1 MPCVFSLVHE
11 CKVWIYCLEI
21 YDLGH
26 FIHIPV
32 NQRMILYWNCWCT
45 ANPNTLTTGSW
56 HSLWVKKDFN
66 NDCTSFDWK
75 ISVKSRDHYNT
86 TVVSRPGNAMAKRW
100 QRIGNCDVMA
110 SISGPCPNIK
120 TVFARYGIPM
130 LKIRRSGDSLIF
142 NMGIPVLVRWHFYI
156 ETPLDIPREQ
166 HILLLWNICL
176 AQRNAYSFPW
186 TLTLGRF
193 YISSIPH
200 GSKFSR
206 SKLYIV
212 IKCSCPERCNINQL
226 NIVTSSN
233 GNNFPRFWPFV
244 RVIHRS
250 PEDSSNK
257 GQWPRAL
264 MVSLIC
270 VYTNGW
276 ANNWDAC
283 DLRRHR
289 AQDVTVVIL
298 LKANLNTLPTL
309 WIGPLTIA
317 DMFLPIRRYSKRPK
331 CNQIW
336 DHFYRNEYTLIP
348 AWISNVL
355 PRKMW
360 DGITKSFPNV
370 NGVSN
375 R

>member
-75 ISVKSRDHYNT
+75 ISVKNRDHCNT
-86 TVVSRPGNAMAKRW
+86 TVVSRPGNAMAKPW

-110 SISGPCPNIK
+110 GISGPCLNIE

-156 ETPLDIPREQ
+156 ETEPCLIYHGSIIYFFCE
-166 HILLLWNICL
+166 IYAL
-176 AQRNAYSFPW
+176 AQGNAYTFPW
-186 TLTLGRF
+186 TLPLGSS

-200 GSKFSR
+200 GSKFTH
-206 SKLYIV
+206 SKL
-212 IKCSCPERCNINQL
+212 INVAVL
-226 NIVTSSN
+226 TAASLTS
-233 GNNFPRFWPFV
+233 
-244 RVIHRS
+244 
-250 PEDSSNK
+250 
-257 GQWPRAL
+257 
-264 MVSLIC
+264 
-270 VYTNGW
+270 
-276 ANNWDAC
+276 
-283 DLRRHR
+283 
-289 AQDVTVVIL
+289 
-298 LKANLNTLPTL
+298 
-309 WIGPLTIA
+309 
-317 DMFLPIRRYSKRPK
+317 
-331 CNQIW
+331 
-336 DHFYRNEYTLIP
+336 
-348 AWISNVL
+348 
-355 PRKMW
+355 
-360 DGITKSFPNV
+360 
-370 NGVSN
+370 
-375 R
+375 